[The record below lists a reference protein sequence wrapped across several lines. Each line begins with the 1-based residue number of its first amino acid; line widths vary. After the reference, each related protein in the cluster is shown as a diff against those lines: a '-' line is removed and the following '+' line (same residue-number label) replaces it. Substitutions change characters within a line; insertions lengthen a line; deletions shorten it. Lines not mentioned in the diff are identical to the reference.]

1 VAMLWFVAKRLA
13 GGLVTLLLVSVLIF
27 VLLEFTPGNVA
38 HKQLG
43 PWASQASKDILFKEL
58 KLDDPL
64 LLRYGRWLGILSG
77 IIKDPLAAT
86 DLGFADPRGARYFGN
101 FGYSQFYKIPVND
114 IIWGRLG
121 NTAILG
127 AVAFLVIVPLS
138 ILIGVVAGVYQGRFV
153 DRWLSI
159 VSVSLTAV
167 PEFASAVILMT
178 IFVVWLGWA
187 PGTSNLETGGGWSFA
202 SQLVLPAT
210 VLVLYA
216 TGYIARIVRNSM
228 ASVMGTPY
236 VRTAI
241 LKGLSFRTVILV
253 HALRNALIAPF
264 TVILLQIS
272 WLLSGVVVT
281 EVVFGYP
288 GFGRMLY
295 EAAMFGD
302 VALLEAATLV
312 ALLIASATQLASDL
326 AYRFLNP
333 RIQLE

>member
-1 VAMLWFVAKRLA
+1 M
-13 GGLVTLLLVSVLIF
+13 
-27 VLLEFTPGNVA
+27 
-38 HKQLG
+38 
-43 PWASQASKDILFKEL
+43 
-58 KLDDPL
+58 
-64 LLRYGRWLGILSG
+64 
-77 IIKDPLAAT
+77 
-86 DLGFADPRGARYFGN
+86 
-101 FGYSQFYKIPVND
+101 
-114 IIWGRLG
+114 
-121 NTAILG
+121 
-127 AVAFLVIVPLS
+127 
-138 ILIGVVAGVYQGRFV
+138 
-153 DRWLSI
+153 
-159 VSVSLTAV
+159 
-167 PEFASAVILMT
+167 
-178 IFVVWLGWA
+178 
-187 PGTSNLETGGGWSFA
+187 
-202 SQLVLPAT
+202 
-210 VLVLYA
+210 LVLYA